1 MLASRPSAPALLRL
15 IEHVVII
22 GGGFS
27 GTLQAI
33 NLLRH
38 GDARVTLIERGS
50 APGRGVAYGAAHPGH
65 LLNVPASGMSAFPDD
80 PNHFVRWL
88 QQRGIDN
95 PATTFA
101 PRLTYGTYVRDL
113 LAAALREY
121 PHRFVVLHEEAQD
134 VTQHGKGARVHLRSR
149 VIDADVAVLA
159 IGNLAPKAPHEM
171 RGLAEARY
179 VPDPWHSG
187 ALEGLGPED
196 TVLILGTGLTMV
208 DIALSLSANHFTGK
222 VIALS
227 RRGLV
232 PHAHDLSK
240 YPAPPLRERPLYS
253 ASKLVRALRDRANA
267 IGWRSAVDELRPF
280 TRELW
285 LAASPT
291 DRRRF
296 LRHLR
301 PWWDVHRH
309 RIAPDVHKRL
319 SVMLASGQLIVRA
332 GNLGTVEEHG
342 QSAIVS
348 WRPRG
353 SDQTRQHSVQRI
365 INCTGP
371 LSDISNTSD
380 PLLRHL
386 VERGSIRPDDLRLG
400 IDVDTSA
407 RTIDADGNANSW
419 LVAVGPITRST
430 FWEIIAVPDIRVQ
443 TLALACRLSSA
454 HWTA

>member
-1 MLASRPSAPALLRL
+1 M
-15 IEHVVII
+15 IKHVVII

-38 GDARVTLIERGS
+38 GEARVTLIERTS
-50 APGRGVAYGAAHPGH
+50 APGRGLAYGAAHPGH

-88 QQRGIDN
+88 QHRGVDN
-95 PATTFA
+95 AATTFA
-101 PRLTYGTYVRDL
+101 PRLNYGAYLGEL
-113 LAAALREY
+113 LATASREY
-121 PHRFVVLHEEAQD
+121 PDRFVVLHDEAQD
-134 VTQHGKGARVHLRSR
+134 VTQHGKGARVHMRST
-149 VIDADVAVLA
+149 VVDAEVAVLA
-159 IGNLAPKAPHEM
+159 IGNLAPGSPRKM
-171 RGLAEARY
+171 RGLAEGLY
-179 VPDPWHSG
+179 VPDPWHSA
-187 ALEGLGPED
+187 ALDGLGTDD

-208 DIALSLSANHFTGK
+208 DVALSLSARHFSGK
-222 VIALS
+222 VLALS

-232 PHAHDLSK
+232 PHAHDFST
-240 YPAPPLRERPLYS
+240 YPTPPLRERPLYS
-253 ASKLVRALRDRANA
+253 ASKLVRAVRDRAND
-267 IGWRSAVDELRPF
+267 IGWRGAVDELRPF

-285 LAASPT
+285 LAASPA

-319 SVMLASGQLIVRA
+319 VAMRASGQLAIRA
-332 GNLGTVEEHG
+332 GNLCAVEEHG

-353 SDQTRQHSVQRI
+353 GDQTRQHSVQRI

-371 LSDISNTSD
+371 LSDVSRTSD
-380 PLLRHL
+380 PLLQRL
-386 VERGSIRPDDLRLG
+386 VARGSIRPDDLRLG

-407 RTIDADGNANSW
+407 RTIDADGDANNW
-419 LVAVGPITRST
+419 LVAVGPTTRST

-443 TLALACRLSSA
+443 TLTLARRLSNA
-454 HWTA
+454 HWIDAGGL

>member
-1 MLASRPSAPALLRL
+1 MPRL

-38 GDARVTLIERGS
+38 GEARVTLIERAS
-50 APGRGVAYGAAHPGH
+50 APGRGLAYGAAHPGH

-80 PNHFVRWL
+80 PYHFVRWL

-95 PATTFA
+95 AATTFA
-101 PRLTYGTYVRDL
+101 PRLTYGTYVGDL
-113 LAAALREY
+113 LANALRGY
-121 PHRFVVLHEEAQD
+121 PDRFVLLHDEAQD
-134 VTQHGKGARVHLRSR
+134 VTQHGNGARVHLRSK

-159 IGNLAPKAPHEM
+159 IGNLAPALPAKMH
-171 RGLAEARY
+171 GLAEGRY
-179 VPDPWHSG
+179 VPDPWHSA
-187 ALEGLGPED
+187 ALDGLGPED

-208 DIALSLSANHFTGK
+208 DVALSLSARPFSGK
-222 VIALS
+222 VVALS

-232 PHAHDLSK
+232 PHPHDLSTG
-240 YPAPPLRERPLYS
+240 PTPPLRERPLYN
-253 ASKLVRALRDRANA
+253 ASKLVRTVRDRANS
-267 IGWRSAVDELRPF
+267 IGWRGAVDELRPF

-285 LAASPT
+285 LAASPA

-309 RIAPDVHKRL
+309 RIAPEVHRRL
-319 SVMLASGQLIVRA
+319 AAMRASGQLIVRA
-332 GNLGTVEEHG
+332 GNLCAVEERG
-342 QSAIVS
+342 ESAIVS

-353 SDQTRQHSVQRI
+353 SDHTRQLSVQRI
-365 INCTGP
+365 VNCTGP
-371 LSDISNTSD
+371 LSDVSSTSD
-380 PLLRHL
+380 PLLLRL
-386 VERGSIRPDDLRLG
+386 VARGSIRPDDLRLG
-400 IDVDTSA
+400 FDVDISA
-407 RTIDADGNANSW
+407 RTIDANGNANSW
-419 LVAVGPITRST
+419 LVAVGPMTRSA

-443 TLALACRLSSA
+443 TFALARRLSNA
-454 HWTA
+454 HWIGAEGL